1 MRRRGEGPLGNSLKP
16 GPGAGARRGRMKMAS
31 KASRGMERVR
41 VLMEVQQ
48 RLMLAY
54 LTTRYEAF
62 HNLTQEEIERALE
75 NGTRRL
81 S

>member
-1 MRRRGEGPLGNSLKP
+1 
-16 GPGAGARRGRMKMAS
+16 MKMAS
-31 KASRGMERVR
+31 KASRGMERAR

-62 HNLTQEEIERALE
+62 HNLTQEEIQRAME
-75 NGTRRL
+75 NRTRRL

>member
-1 MRRRGEGPLGNSLKP
+1 MR
-16 GPGAGARRGRMKMAS
+16 MAS
-31 KASRGMERVR
+31 KAPRGMERAR

-62 HNLTQEEIERALE
+62 HNLTQEEIEMALV
-75 NGTRRL
+75 NKTRRL

>member
-1 MRRRGEGPLGNSLKP
+1 
-16 GPGAGARRGRMKMAS
+16 
-31 KASRGMERVR
+31 
-41 VLMEVQQ
+41 MEVQQ

-62 HNLTQEEIERALE
+62 HNLTQKEIERALE
-75 NGTRRL
+75 NRIRRL